1 MKLSSK
7 PNAEMI
13 DNENPEWTDEMFAS
27 ASRGCDILPK
37 LIKRGKQKTS
47 TKQLT
52 TIRFSPEVLEYF
64 KATGKGW
71 QTRIDAVLKEY
82 ITSH

>member
-27 ASRGCDILPK
+27 ASRGRDILPK